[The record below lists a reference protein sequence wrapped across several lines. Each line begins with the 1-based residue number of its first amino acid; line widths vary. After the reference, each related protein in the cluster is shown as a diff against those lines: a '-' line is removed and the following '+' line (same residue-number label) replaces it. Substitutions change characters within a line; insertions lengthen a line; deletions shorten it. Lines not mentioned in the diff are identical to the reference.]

1 MSKAAICNHYVIP
14 IRSAEDQNGNPFIIM
29 QQANGSIENLELDPR
44 LKIKLSIHIGKI
56 MQCFFKKGFIYMDL
70 KKENLLYRCEGEK
83 ISFFLGDIGG
93 FAKLGDSS
101 KNNKDLSTSSFIP
114 PEYAY
119 ADKKVRKA
127 DKQTLLY
134 IVGATIADFYNLADD
149 IFYSDGQGNDY
160 TGAELRKV
168 QIPKFHKK
176 VRDSNMP
183 EAVKEIVL
191 AFTSISPK
199 KRLEYNL
206 DMIFEKLCPIK
217 K

>member
-1 MSKAAICNHYVIP
+1 
-14 IRSAEDQNGNPFIIM
+14 
-29 QQANGSIENLELDPR
+29 
-44 LKIKLSIHIGKI
+44 
-56 MQCFFKKGFIYMDL
+56 MDL

-206 DMIFEKLCPIK
+206 DMIFEKLCPNK